1 MNKKILVIIPCF
13 NEEQNIVDVIG
24 VLKTTKVEN
33 CDIEILP
40 VNDASS
46 DKTLKKITQAT
57 PHYLNLVNN
66 LGIGGAVQSGLK
78 YAKMKKFDFAIQ
90 LDGDGQHPPEELHK
104 LINAALE
111 FDADLCIGSRY
122 ITKDGF
128 QSTGMRQFGI
138 RFLSFLIYLCTKK
151 NVKDCTSGFRLY
163 NKKAIQLFSK
173 YYPDK
178 YPEPESIVLAMLNNL
193 KVVETPVLM
202 KERKG
207 GVSSIAGFSTL
218 YYMTKVSLAILFLK
232 LNFTLHSKK

>member
-1 MNKKILVIIPCF
+1 MNKKILIIVPCF
-13 NEEQNIVDVIG
+13 NEEQNIVDVINT
-24 VLKTTKVEN
+24 LKITTIDN
-33 CDIEILP
+33 CEIEILP
-40 VNDASS
+40 INDASS

-57 PHYLNLVNN
+57 NHYLNLVNN

-78 YAKMKKFDFAIQ
+78 YAKLNKFDFAIQ

-104 LINAALE
+104 LVTVALQTN
-111 FDADLCIGSRY
+111 ADLCIGSRY
-122 ITKDGF
+122 LTNDGF

-151 NVKDCTSGFRLY
+151 KIKDCTSGFRLY
-163 NKKAIQLFSK
+163 NKKAIQLFCK

-178 YPEPESIVLAMLNNL
+178 YPEPESIVLALLNNL
-193 KVVETPVLM
+193 NVMETPVIM

-232 LNFTLHSKK
+232 LNFILKSK